1 MVGCYTV
8 IHRIFGD
15 GCCRN
20 SKHLAASKTLARH
33 RQKRLE
39 SSSDSRTSPRVHHYY
54 NSEPHSV
61 ANSISNRLLGLS
73 CCNAVF
79 LLQRFPAW
87 RQSIWTESQGRRQ
100 SKLLRYELSA
110 HKKRELSKSF
120 RQLSFLTL
128 FQFRLFLFLF
138 PFFFF
143 LCLDGF
149 VGDDGFGHFAP
160 LENVVGD
167 IWSMLAV
174 PYKTIEE

>member
-8 IHRIFGD
+8 IHRIFGV

-73 CCNAVF
+73 CGNAVF

-128 FQFRLFLFLF
+128 FQFRLFLLLF
-138 PFFFF
+138 PLRLFFG
-143 LCLDGF
+143 LDGF
-149 VGDDGFGHFAP
+149 VGDGGFGNFAP
-160 LENVVGD
+160 REYV
-167 IWSMLAV
+167 IWNYRAVLAV
-174 PYKTIEE
+174 PHKTIEE